1 MSTVVAL
8 RRERPAE
15 DFLIDVQ
22 GVAWI
27 IIAPPDWHEDLKIGH
42 SLVYSMEALR
52 GLTSSTLASGVADI
66 LVTWN
71 SIASYHGG
79 GTATICSKAGGE
91 LELKPEVLRIFW
103 EAGLTL
109 RVVGE

>member
-1 MSTVVAL
+1 MSAVVAL
-8 RRERPAE
+8 RREEPAE

-27 IIAPPDWHEDLKIGH
+27 IIAPPDGHLELKIGH
-42 SLVYSMEALR
+42 SLVYSMDALR
-52 GLTSSTLASGVADI
+52 GLTSSTLAQGVADT
-66 LVTWN
+66 LLMWN
-71 SIASYHGG
+71 SIAPYHGG

-103 EAGLTL
+103 EAGLAL